1 MAIDP
6 SIAMGYRGLGELPNP
21 MNQLAQVS
29 QIQSSQRQGEMA
41 QMQIQQMRRDETA
54 LTQFYADVAKNG
66 GPTNPVEI
74 EDAMIKSGV
83 RDIVNSGLTARMTR
97 SKLENQQKQFAG
109 IMGARMPTGAP
120 MAAPAAAPMAAP
132 EPGSFGAD
140 VAARRD
146 ADPFARPPERN
157 NMMPGAVA
165 APAGVN
171 AMVGGGGGANNAAEI
186 AFKQQQRDALIGMG
200 TTQSIAAARA
210 IDADIALLARP
221 PQRNLAASPG
231 QTIYGP
237 AGEIVAVTPEKPLAP
252 PSMVAEYM
260 FAKTPDG
267 GSYKG
272 SFADFKRLNRP
283 AASASAGGASTGKP
297 LTALQERKAKE
308 TEVAQRSVVK
318 SADAAATELETL
330 ADTLLGNP
338 SKKIQP
344 HPGLG
349 GITGFMG
356 VLPSMPES
364 EARSA
369 QQKLDTFKGKVM
381 AFGRQL
387 AVQQGKLGNMAV
399 SEWKFISD
407 AIEKIDPAANNFNE
421 QLRDVVRQAKDFAAA
436 KRETFDEL
444 YDSTTPTG
452 APTKPSATVAP
463 ALTSADQQALDW
475 ASANPKDPR
484 ATQIKKRL
492 GRD

>member
-1 MAIDP
+1 MESFNFGAFDTNLGARIAAIP
-6 SIAMGYRGLGELPNP
+6 QEAQKQQTANMLQAM
-21 MNQLAQVS
+21 
-29 QIQSSQRQGEMA
+29 
-41 QMQIQQMRRDETA
+41 QMQGAMRQNEMSQMQLEEMKTDRAEMVKLQQDLA
-54 LTQFYADVAKNG
+54 AKGGSPDLGQYAD
-66 GPTNPVEI
+66 
-74 EDAMIKSGV
+74 MLLKSPKHMQLG
-83 RDIVNSGLTARMTR
+83 IQLKQKLNEQARYA
-97 SKLENQQKQFAG
+97 E
-109 IMGARMPTGAP
+109 IMGRT
-120 MAAPAAAPMAAP
+120 APAAASVTAPITPTIAP

-140 VAARRD
+140 VAARRE

-157 NMMPGAVA
+157 NMMPGVVA

-171 AMVGGGGGANNAAEI
+171 ALGGGGANNAAEI
-186 AFKQQQRDALIGMG
+186 AFKQQQRNALISLG

-210 IDADIALLARP
+210 IDADIALLARQ

-237 AGEIVAVTPEKPLAP
+237 GGEIVAVTPEKPLAP
-252 PSMVAEYM
+252 PSMVAEYT

-283 AASASAGGASTGKP
+283 AASAGAGGAPTGKP

-318 SADAAATELETL
+318 SADTAATELETL

-338 SKKIQP
+338 GKKIQP

-349 GITGFMG
+349 GITGFMS

-452 APTKPSATVAP
+452 ASAKPSAAVAP
-463 ALTSADQQALDW
+463 ALTPADQQALDW
-475 ASANPKDPR
+475 ASANPKDSR

>member
-1 MAIDP
+1 MESFNFGAFDPTIGARIAAIP
-6 SIAMGYRGLGELPNP
+6 QEAQKQQTANMLQAM
-21 MNQLAQVS
+21 
-29 QIQSSQRQGEMA
+29 
-41 QMQIQQMRRDETA
+41 QMQGAMRQNEMSQMQLDEMKTDRAEMVKLQQDLA
-54 LTQFYADVAKNG
+54 AKGGSPDLGQYADMLMRSPKHMKLG
-66 GPTNPVEI
+66 I
-74 EDAMIKSGV
+74 ELKQKLNAQ
-83 RDIVNSGLTARMTR
+83 ARYA
-97 SKLENQQKQFAG
+97 E
-109 IMGARMPTGAP
+109 IMGRT
-120 MAAPAAAPMAAP
+120 APAAAPVTAPMAPTIAP

-171 AMVGGGGGANNAAEI
+171 AMVGGGANNAAQI
-186 AFKQQQRDALIGMG
+186 AFKQQQRDALIGEG

-252 PSMVAEYM
+252 PSMVAEYT

-318 SADAAATELETL
+318 SADTAATELETL

-349 GITGFMG
+349 GITGFMS

-381 AFGRQL
+381 AFGRLL

-407 AIEKIDPAANNFNE
+407 AIEKIDPAANNFND

-444 YDSTTPTG
+444 YDSTMPTG
-452 APTKPSATVAP
+452 APTKPSAAVAP

>member
-41 QMQIQQMRRDETA
+41 QMQLQQMRRDETA

-97 SKLENQQKQFAG
+97 SKLENQQKQFAT

-120 MAAPAAAPMAAP
+120 MTAPAAAPMAAP
-132 EPGSFGAD
+132 DLAQGNAL
-140 VAARRD
+140 
-146 ADPFARPPERN
+146 
-157 NMMPGAVA
+157 MPTPRASV
-165 APAGVN
+165 PSVN
-171 AMVGGGGGANNAAEI
+171 ALTGGGANNAAEI

-200 TTQSIAAARA
+200 TTQAIAAAKA
-210 IDADIALLARP
+210 LDADIALLARP

-237 AGEIVAVTPEKPLAP
+237 GGEIVAVTPEKPLAP
-252 PSMVAEYM
+252 PSMVAEYT

-283 AASASAGGASTGKP
+283 AASAGAGGAPTGKP

-318 SADAAATELETL
+318 SADTAATELETL

-338 SKKIQP
+338 NKKIPP

-452 APTKPSATVAP
+452 ASAKPSAAVAP

>member
-6 SIAMGYRGLGELPNP
+6 SIAMGYRGLGEMPNP

-41 QMQIQQMRRDETA
+41 QMQLAKMRRDEQGLA
-54 LTQFYADVAKNG
+54 EYSRKVAAMG
-66 GPTNPVEI
+66 GPSDPIEIAKAYLAHPDVEMQKFG
-74 EDAMIKSGV
+74 ANLFQKALAVAGYKALSP
-83 RDIVNSGLTARMTR
+83 DIA
-97 SKLENQQKQFAG
+97 
-109 IMGARMPTGAP
+109 
-120 MAAPAAAPMAAP
+120 AAAPTV
-132 EPGSFGAD
+132 EG
-140 VAARRD
+140 
-146 ADPFARPPERN
+146 
-157 NMMPGAVA
+157 
-165 APAGVN
+165 APAGQTN
-171 AMVGGGGGANNAAEI
+171 ALIPAGGTAPIGQTNALLSTVGAAPPASTATVESRLAEIRVKLARLEPFTGANGAP
-186 AFKQQQRDALIGMG
+186 G
-200 TTQSIAAARA
+200 A
-210 IDADIALLARP
+210 IREADMLKLE
-221 PQRNLAASPG
+221 
-231 QTIYGP
+231 
-237 AGEIVAVTPEKPLAP
+237 AGELLKSRNVAQGNTLVRPGLPNFTAPLAVTPEKAP
-252 PSMVAEYM
+252 TPPAMVAEYT

-283 AASASAGGASTGKP
+283 AASAGAGGASTGKP

-318 SADAAATELETL
+318 SADTAATELETL

-349 GITGFMG
+349 GITGFMS

-381 AFGRQL
+381 AFGRLL

-407 AIEKIDPAANNFNE
+407 AIEKIDPAANNFND

-444 YDSTTPTG
+444 YDSTTPPN
-452 APTKPSATVAP
+452 APTKPSAATPAGAAP
-463 ALTSADQQALDW
+463 NTPQLDIRSRADAIIKG
-475 ASANPKDPR
+475 NP
-484 ATQIKKRL
+484 
-492 GRD
+492 